1 MRGKRLLGE
10 RKCYLVGPTYNAGAQ
25 LGLVGG
31 GGHPAEKWRE
41 LPPHAALGHFIR
53 PEPALTCTIH
63 TLVCTQIVHT
73 RAPRAERDAQAMT
86 AASTCLRLSRGS
98 LRPPH
103 RNADAAA
110 GRMVLVRAALYSR
123 ASVQTN

>member
-53 PEPALTCTIH
+53 PEPALTCTI
-63 TLVCTQIVHT
+63 
-73 RAPRAERDAQAMT
+73 QARE
-86 AASTCLRLSRGS
+86 SGLKSEDLRIEPGHGRLSRYLTLCLGGIFSGTRRTQS
-98 LRPPH
+98 L
-103 RNADAAA
+103 DD
-110 GRMVLVRAALYSR
+110 LSY
-123 ASVQTN
+123 T